1 MTLML
6 AVNSAITITDP
17 YISYNNERSGILIF
31 CFGSQ
36 VCQIKKSSKR
46 LIDGHL
52 GGLL

>member
-1 MTLML
+1 MTFML
-6 AVNSAITITDP
+6 AVNSAITTTDT
-17 YISYNNERSGILIF
+17 YISYNNEWSGILMF

-52 GGLL
+52 GG